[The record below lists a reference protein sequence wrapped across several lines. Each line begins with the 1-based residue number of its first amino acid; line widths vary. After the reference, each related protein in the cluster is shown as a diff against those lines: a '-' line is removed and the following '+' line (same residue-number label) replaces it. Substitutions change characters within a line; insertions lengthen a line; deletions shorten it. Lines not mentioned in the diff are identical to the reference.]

1 MTVLDTTTTAPTTG
15 PTTGPATDSEV
26 IVRARAA
33 FLREVAAGVDPLLA
47 RSFRRRAA
55 ELELTAW
62 VLAVRDE
69 GPTPVS

>member
-1 MTVLDTTTTAPTTG
+1 MTVLETTSTAPTTV
-15 PTTGPATDSEV
+15 PTTDSEG
-26 IVRARAA
+26 IIRARAA